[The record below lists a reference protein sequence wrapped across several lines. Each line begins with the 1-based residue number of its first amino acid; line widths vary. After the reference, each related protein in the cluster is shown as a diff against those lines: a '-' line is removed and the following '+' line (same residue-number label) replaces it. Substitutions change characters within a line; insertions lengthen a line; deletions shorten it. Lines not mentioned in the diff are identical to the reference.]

1 MQKSLAPK
9 SKQPVLY
16 LDPNGYPVSEV
27 DQGQGVNWEAKQA
40 EVTTA
45 VLVDEE
51 DVLPPPVEEE
61 EQVSYDVK
69 ARESRYSRFS
79 EEFAYQNSRKKQLSQ
94 MDKKQRHLLLFTNF
108 EQLNFTNIN
117 KSELVKAWALLYH
130 FKSASSDS
138 NLHAEFYSIVQR
150 NSVNKATGHE
160 LFAKFHK
167 ELLA

>member
-1 MQKSLAPK
+1 
-9 SKQPVLY
+9 
-16 LDPNGYPVSEV
+16 
-27 DQGQGVNWEAKQA
+27 
-40 EVTTA
+40 
-45 VLVDEE
+45 
-51 DVLPPPVEEE
+51 
-61 EQVSYDVK
+61 
-69 ARESRYSRFS
+69 
-79 EEFAYQNSRKKQLSQ
+79 

-108 EQLNFTNIN
+108 DQLNFTNIN
-117 KSELVKAWALLYH
+117 KSDLVKAWALLYH